1 MNVDVILAKVLELAA
16 SLDGAI
22 EAGVPCEEDH
32 VYALAGLVLELDGWL
47 AAGRRPPERW
57 ARAAPTDGALL
68 VLGADAA
75 SNEVAPR
82 RRHGPVRR
90 RRAAVATAQLALP
103 FHASV

>member
-1 MNVDVILAKVLELAA
+1 MNVDVILAQVLQLAA

-32 VYALAGLVLELDGWL
+32 VYALAGLVMELDGWL
-47 AAGRRPPERW
+47 ATGRRPPS
-57 ARAAPTDGALL
+57 AGRAAPSDGALL

-75 SNEVAPR
+75 SNEVTPR

-90 RRAAVATAQLALP
+90 RRAAVATTQLALP
-103 FHASV
+103 FLASV

>member
-1 MNVDVILAKVLELAA
+1 MNVDVILAKVLQLAA

-22 EAGVPCEEDH
+22 EAGLPCEEDQ

-57 ARAAPTDGALL
+57 TRAATPDGALL
-68 VLGADAA
+68 LGVDAA
-75 SNEVAPR
+75 SNEVTPR

-90 RRAAVATAQLALP
+90 RRAAVTTSQLTLP

>member
-47 AAGRRPPERW
+47 AGGRRPPERW
-57 ARAAPTDGALL
+57 ARAAPADGALL